1 MMCWTPSTASTM
13 NHRIITGPNKAPTS
27 AVPER
32 WMANSRTRIAMVSG
46 MTT

>member
-1 MMCWTPSTASTM
+1 MMCCTPSTASMT
-13 NHRIITGPNKAPTS
+13 NHRIITGPNNAPTS

-32 WMANSRTRIAMVSG
+32 WMANSSTRIAMVSG